1 MSTRC
6 IPWGIEPKQHLH
18 HRIFP
23 PLNHDLDLKNISL
36 LFENIFLYHGEY
48 FCVGR
53 WREEK
58 CDWGIQAQPC
68 LPPQWAPP
76 SPSLTSPPSPSP
88 GSPFSFWP
96 IIAYIVCFLG
106 FNGFHGPF
114 HEMIC
119 VQNMPHLQIFGMPRL
134 VNFSPC
140 AIFDVPDK
148 GRSNSQTWMNFPKN
162 SKRPL
167 SPQNIS
173 LLCWEIVSV
182 SLRIFFCVHFLG
194 ICAASEFS

>member
-48 FCVGR
+48 FCVCR

-68 LPPQWAPP
+68 LPPQP
-76 SPSLTSPPSPSP
+76 SMGSSSSCLVLLLLLLLCLGLLLILCLVIYLFLFFYLTSSPKRS
-88 GSPFSFWP
+88 SDNVLYALCTTC
-96 IIAYIVCFLG
+96 ILCFLRFRG
-106 FNGFHGPF
+106 GWHVLIN
-114 HEMIC
+114 IALC
-119 VQNMPHLQIFGMPRL
+119 N
-134 VNFSPC
+134 C
-140 AIFDVPDK
+140 AIVHMAIFLF
-148 GRSNSQTWMNFPKN
+148 RFCTFCEHFF
-162 SKRPL
+162 
-167 SPQNIS
+167 
-173 LLCWEIVSV
+173 LLFIGSIYHLWT
-182 SLRIFFCVHFLG
+182 
-194 ICAASEFS
+194 A